1 MERIYP
7 HFAVS
12 KFFSLLLLILL
23 QTSTAT
29 GQICSAPS
37 PVNFPENNTVNVV
50 VATISVENGG
60 VTLMI
65 ESPLEGPFRIQGN
78 QLIVTEVLDY
88 EIQTN
93 YVVRI
98 ICKDVA
104 ENQLS
109 LSIIILVENKND
121 NPPVFD
127 QNQYSVSIN
136 EMSPVD
142 TPVGRFDATD
152 RDQHPQLFYTLTS
165 ETNDFQLKSPAVP
178 EILVKARL
186 DYDKVKNVQVV
197 LTVQDTAFTEPPSVI
212 SFTASTTIMI
222 TILDVDNR
230 PPWFQPCN
238 QHDVDGTLICESTGY
253 TGRVILNEQESGAL
267 PLKPGPLHAIDGDI
281 GINEEIKYSFLRG
294 NDDGLFAINQKTG
307 NITMLKPTDV
317 LGTISLTVLAAQ
329 SINSHQFATTTVM
342 ISVEVKSLHPPQFQ
356 RLQYEALVTSVGN
369 MAMDLKNTDE
379 PLQILAT
386 DEDYAATGG
395 LNPHITYSI
404 DGNSDFSIIG
414 GFLFMTR
421 DLPEASL
428 SLQVLAQ
435 DATNDERATAQLI
448 VEVKSRLSTTSLPMN
463 TTDIITTSSMEESTT
478 YSMTTTNPSMSTSES
493 TFSSTTSSMST
504 EGDSPTTNSAWSTDG
519 SFSTAR
525 TSHPVIAPSSE
536 YGVVEMA
543 ALGATLGVLLFVC
556 LVVIGLLVHRMK
568 KGKGDW
574 MKSYEASVFRS
585 SLGKGGDKEVIQ
597 YTNEAFQRD
606 EDRGSM
612 GSSGPEAG
620 SIKVGGEPP
629 KLAWDVSSKEA
640 IQKSSTAIDT
650 LVPDNASD
658 TNSDKTDNEKEVK
671 PILTK
676 ERRVEEGYKSVWFK
690 EDIDPNS
697 KEEVVI
703 IPDSGEDESEEEEP
717 SSRNRQD
724 DAGNLQRKTPKVL
737 FAETDLDSGIGVKF
751 EDPAEDLERDNELNV
766 DL

>member
-448 VEVKSRLSTTSLPMN
+448 VEVKSM
-463 TTDIITTSSMEESTT
+463 
-478 YSMTTTNPSMSTSES
+478 
-493 TFSSTTSSMST
+493 
-504 EGDSPTTNSAWSTDG
+504 
-519 SFSTAR
+519 
-525 TSHPVIAPSSE
+525 IAPSSE